1 MRQEERTV
9 CFDREL
15 KIEAYRFK
23 GIMQKFPNHFHEHY
37 VIGFIEKG
45 QRYLSCKNK
54 EYTTSTGD
62 LLLFNPFDSHTC
74 EQIDDKVLDYRCINI
89 KPEIMKKT
97 VFEITGKNYLPKF
110 NQPVIFRSELVP
122 LLQELHY
129 IIMEEELDFKKEELF
144 FFLIEQLIEEHTE
157 PNLQSNLE
165 NTNIEIQAVCD
176 YLENNYAEHIVLD
189 ELSTIAGM
197 NKYSLLR
204 NFTKLKG
211 ITPYRYLENI
221 RVNKAK
227 KLLEKGVEPIDAAIQ
242 TGFVDQSHFTNFFK
256 NFIGLTPKQYQ
267 NIFIMMIQTTLNKVK
282 RRNKNGK

>member
-15 KIEAYRFK
+15 KIEAYTFK

-267 NIFIMMIQTTLNKVK
+267 NIFINDDSNNFK
-282 RRNKNGK
+282 

>member
-23 GIMQKFPNHFHEHY
+23 GIIQKFPNHFHEHY

-267 NIFIMMIQTTLNKVK
+267 NIFINDDSNNFK
-282 RRNKNGK
+282 

>member
-1 MRQEERTV
+1 MKQEERTV

-37 VIGFIEKG
+37 VIGFIENG

-74 EQIDDKVLDYRCINI
+74 EQIDNKVLDYRCINI

-97 VFEITGKNYLPKF
+97 VFEITGENYLPKF

-122 LLQELHY
+122 LLQELHH
-129 IIMEEELDFKKEELF
+129 IIMEEELEFKKEELF

-157 PNLQSNLE
+157 PNLKFDLE
-165 NTNIEIQAVCD
+165 KTNIEIQAVCD

-189 ELSTIAGM
+189 ELSTIAEM

-227 KLLEKGVEPIDAAIQ
+227 KLLEKGVAPIDAAIQ

-267 NIFIMMIQTTLNKVK
+267 NIFINDDSNNFK
-282 RRNKNGK
+282 

>member
-110 NQPVIFRSELVP
+110 DQPVIFRSELVP

-267 NIFIMMIQTTLNKVK
+267 NIFINDDSNNFK
-282 RRNKNGK
+282 

>member
-122 LLQELHY
+122 LLQKLHY

-267 NIFIMMIQTTLNKVK
+267 NIFINDDSNNFK
-282 RRNKNGK
+282 

>member
-9 CFDREL
+9 CFDMEL

-267 NIFIMMIQTTLNKVK
+267 NIFINDDSNNFK
-282 RRNKNGK
+282 

>member
-110 NQPVIFRSELVP
+110 NQPVIFGSKLVP

-267 NIFIMMIQTTLNKVK
+267 NIFINDDSNNFK
-282 RRNKNGK
+282 

>member
-221 RVNKAK
+221 RINKAK

-267 NIFIMMIQTTLNKVK
+267 NIFINDDSNNFK
-282 RRNKNGK
+282 

>member
-197 NKYSLLR
+197 NKYSQLR

-267 NIFIMMIQTTLNKVK
+267 NIFINDDSNNFK
-282 RRNKNGK
+282 

>member
-1 MRQEERTV
+1 MKQEERTV
-9 CFDREL
+9 CFDKEL

-74 EQIDDKVLDYRCINI
+74 EQIDNKVLDYRCINI

-97 VFEITGKNYLPKF
+97 VFEITGENYLPKF
-110 NQPVIFRSELVP
+110 NQSVIFRSELVP
-122 LLQELHY
+122 LLQELHH

-144 FFLIEQLIEEHTE
+144 FFLIEQLIEEYTE
-157 PNLQSNLE
+157 PNLQFNLE
-165 NTNIEIQAVCD
+165 KTSIEIQAVCD
-176 YLENNYAEHIVLD
+176 YLEYNYAERILLD
-189 ELSTIAGM
+189 ELSAIAGM

-227 KLLEKGVEPIDAAIQ
+227 RLLENGVEPIDAAIQ

-267 NIFIMMIQTTLNKVK
+267 NIFIN
-282 RRNKNGK
+282 NDKNNFK

>member
-211 ITPYRYLENI
+211 ITPYRCLENI

-267 NIFIMMIQTTLNKVK
+267 NIFINDDSNNFK
-282 RRNKNGK
+282 

>member
-1 MRQEERTV
+1 MKQEERTV
-9 CFDREL
+9 CFDKEL

-74 EQIDDKVLDYRCINI
+74 EQIDNKVLDYRCINI

-97 VFEITGKNYLPKF
+97 VFEITGENYLPKF
-110 NQPVIFRSELVP
+110 NQSVIFRSELVP
-122 LLQELHY
+122 LLQELHH

-144 FFLIEQLIEEHTE
+144 FFLIEQLIEEYTE
-157 PNLQSNLE
+157 PNLQFNLE
-165 NTNIEIQAVCD
+165 KTSIEIQAVCD
-176 YLENNYAEHIVLD
+176 YLEDNYAERILLD
-189 ELSTIAGM
+189 ELSAIAGM

-227 KLLEKGVEPIDAAIQ
+227 RLLENGVEPIDAAIQ

-267 NIFIMMIQTTLNKVK
+267 NIFIN
-282 RRNKNGK
+282 NDKNNFK

>member
-1 MRQEERTV
+1 MKQEERTV

-62 LLLFNPFDSHTC
+62 LLLFNPFDNHTC

-189 ELSTIAGM
+189 ELSTIASM

-267 NIFIMMIQTTLNKVK
+267 NIFINNDSNNFK
-282 RRNKNGK
+282 

>member
-176 YLENNYAEHIVLD
+176 YLENNYAEHIILD

-197 NKYSLLR
+197 NKYSLLH

-267 NIFIMMIQTTLNKVK
+267 NIFINDDSNNFK
-282 RRNKNGK
+282 

>member
-129 IIMEEELDFKKEELF
+129 IIMEEELDFKKEEFF

-176 YLENNYAEHIVLD
+176 YLENNYAEHIILD

-267 NIFIMMIQTTLNKVK
+267 NIFINDDSNNFK
-282 RRNKNGK
+282 

>member
-197 NKYSLLR
+197 NKDSLLR

-267 NIFIMMIQTTLNKVK
+267 NIFINDDSNNFK
-282 RRNKNGK
+282 

>member
-1 MRQEERTV
+1 MKQEERIV
-9 CFDREL
+9 CFDKEL

-54 EYTTSTGD
+54 EYTTGTGD

-74 EQIDDKVLDYRCINI
+74 EQIDNKVLDYRCINI

-97 VFEITGKNYLPKF
+97 VFEITGENYLPKF

-122 LLQELHY
+122 LLQELHH

-157 PNLQSNLE
+157 PNLQLNLE
-165 NTNIEIQAVCD
+165 KTNIEIQSVCD

-267 NIFIMMIQTTLNKVK
+267 NIFINDDSNNFK
-282 RRNKNGK
+282 

>member
-1 MRQEERTV
+1 MKQEERTV

-89 KPEIMKKT
+89 KPEIMKRT

-267 NIFIMMIQTTLNKVK
+267 NIFINDDSNNFK
-282 RRNKNGK
+282 

>member
-1 MRQEERTV
+1 VRQEERTV

-267 NIFIMMIQTTLNKVK
+267 NIFINDDSNNFK
-282 RRNKNGK
+282 

>member
-1 MRQEERTV
+1 MKQEERTV
-9 CFDREL
+9 CFDKEL

-74 EQIDDKVLDYRCINI
+74 EQIDNKVLDYRCINI

-97 VFEITGKNYLPKF
+97 VFEITGENYLPKF
-110 NQPVIFRSELVP
+110 NQSVIFRSELVP
-122 LLQELHY
+122 LLQELHH

-144 FFLIEQLIEEHTE
+144 FFLIEQLIEEYTE
-157 PNLQSNLE
+157 PNLQFNLE
-165 NTNIEIQAVCD
+165 KTSIEIQAVCD
-176 YLENNYAEHIVLD
+176 YLEDNYTERILLD
-189 ELSTIAGM
+189 ELSAIAGM

-227 KLLEKGVEPIDAAIQ
+227 RLLENGVEPIDAAIQ

-267 NIFIMMIQTTLNKVK
+267 NIFIN
-282 RRNKNGK
+282 NDKNNFK

>member
-1 MRQEERTV
+1 MKQEERTV
-9 CFDREL
+9 CFDKEL

-267 NIFIMMIQTTLNKVK
+267 NIFINDDSNNFK
-282 RRNKNGK
+282 

>member
-144 FFLIEQLIEEHTE
+144 FFLIEQLIEEHTD

-267 NIFIMMIQTTLNKVK
+267 NIFINDDSNNFK
-282 RRNKNGK
+282 

>member
-23 GIMQKFPNHFHEHY
+23 GIMHKFPNHFHEHY

-267 NIFIMMIQTTLNKVK
+267 NIFINDDSNNFK
-282 RRNKNGK
+282 

>member
-23 GIMQKFPNHFHEHY
+23 GIMQKFLNHFHEHY

-176 YLENNYAEHIVLD
+176 YLENNYAEHIILD

-267 NIFIMMIQTTLNKVK
+267 NIFINDDSNNFK
-282 RRNKNGK
+282 

>member
-23 GIMQKFPNHFHEHY
+23 GIIQKFPNHFHEHY

-242 TGFVDQSHFTNFFK
+242 TGFIDQSHFTNFFK

-267 NIFIMMIQTTLNKVK
+267 NIFINDDSNNFK
-282 RRNKNGK
+282 

>member
-74 EQIDDKVLDYRCINI
+74 EQIDDKVHDYRCINI

-176 YLENNYAEHIVLD
+176 YLENNYAEHIILD

-267 NIFIMMIQTTLNKVK
+267 NIFINDDSNNFK
-282 RRNKNGK
+282 

>member
-211 ITPYRYLENI
+211 ITPYRYIENI

-267 NIFIMMIQTTLNKVK
+267 NIFINDDSNNFK
-282 RRNKNGK
+282 

>member
-74 EQIDDKVLDYRCINI
+74 EQIGDKVLDYRCINI

-267 NIFIMMIQTTLNKVK
+267 NIFINDDSNNFK
-282 RRNKNGK
+282 

>member
-110 NQPVIFRSELVP
+110 NQPVIFGSELVP

-267 NIFIMMIQTTLNKVK
+267 NIFINDDSNNFK
-282 RRNKNGK
+282 

>member
-176 YLENNYAEHIVLD
+176 YLENNYAEHIILD

-211 ITPYRYLENI
+211 ITPYRCLENI

-242 TGFVDQSHFTNFFK
+242 TGFVNQSHFTNFFK

-267 NIFIMMIQTTLNKVK
+267 NIFINDDSNNFK
-282 RRNKNGK
+282 

>member
-110 NQPVIFRSELVP
+110 NQSVIFRSELVP

-267 NIFIMMIQTTLNKVK
+267 NIFINDDSNNFK
-282 RRNKNGK
+282 

>member
-62 LLLFNPFDSHTC
+62 LLLFNPFNSHTC

-267 NIFIMMIQTTLNKVK
+267 NIFINDDSNNFK
-282 RRNKNGK
+282 

>member
-176 YLENNYAEHIVLD
+176 YLENNYAEHIILD

-227 KLLEKGVEPIDAAIQ
+227 KLLEKGVEPIDTAIQ

-267 NIFIMMIQTTLNKVK
+267 NIFINDDSNNFK
-282 RRNKNGK
+282 

>member
-1 MRQEERTV
+1 MKQEERTV
-9 CFDREL
+9 CFDKEL
-15 KIEAYRFK
+15 KVEAYRFK

-74 EQIDDKVLDYRCINI
+74 EQIDNKVLDYRCINI

-97 VFEITGKNYLPKF
+97 VFEITGENYLPKF
-110 NQPVIFRSELVP
+110 NQSVIFRSELVP
-122 LLQELHY
+122 LLQELHH

-144 FFLIEQLIEEHTE
+144 FFLIEQLIEEYTE
-157 PNLQSNLE
+157 PNLQFNLE
-165 NTNIEIQAVCD
+165 KTSIEIQAVCD
-176 YLENNYAEHIVLD
+176 YLENNYTEHILLD

-227 KLLEKGVEPIDAAIQ
+227 RLLEKGVEPIDAAIQ

-267 NIFIMMIQTTLNKVK
+267 NIFIN
-282 RRNKNGK
+282 NDKNNFK